1 MKKSDIIIIPLFAIA
16 AVFSGCERKN
26 PLDNEQYIKQVYIV
40 GANNSNN
47 GGLSIVN
54 LPYSQTADQE
64 QVASISVATS
74 GSQNIDRD
82 ITATLTDAGT
92 DPITRY
98 NFLYL
103 YKATD
108 IKYQKLDPAFYSIP
122 NKTVKV
128 NAGQIYGTTALR
140 VKTSNLQPDSLY
152 AITVKIAAVS
162 DPGYISVRKTDTV
175 LMISFALTNTYSNT
189 YQVQG
194 KYYKLGTSGPG
205 DTVTLSLPRVM
216 KALDYNTVRFYHL
229 SNTEAVANA
238 VPYGVKVKVNTDNSL
253 TISAY
258 GTLVVTGGSGTYD
271 PKTGT
276 FTITYNYTVSGI
288 VYQFNGTFKRNSTSS

>member
-1 MKKSDIIIIPLFAIA
+1 MT
-16 AVFSGCERKN
+16 
-26 PLDNEQYIKQVYIV
+26 
-40 GANNSNN
+40 
-47 GGLSIVN
+47 

-64 QVASISVATS
+64 QIADISVATS

-82 ITATLTDAGT
+82 ITATLADAGT
-92 DPITRY
+92 ANIARY

-103 YKATD
+103 YKTTD

-128 NAGQIYGTTALR
+128 NAGETYGTTALR
-140 VKTSNLQPDSLY
+140 VKTANLQPDSLY
-152 AITVKIAAVS
+152 AVTVKISSVS
-162 DPGYISVRKTDTV
+162 DPNYISIRKTDTV
-175 LMISFALTNTYSNT
+175 LMISFALTNAYSNT

-229 SNTEAVANA
+229 SNAEAVTNA
-238 VPYGVKVKVNTDNSL
+238 IPYGVKVKVNDDNTL
-253 TISAY
+253 TITPY
-258 GTLVVTGGSGTYD
+258 GTLVLTGGSGKYD

-276 FTITYNYTVSGI
+276 FTITYNYTVSGV
-288 VYQFNGTFKRNSTSS
+288 VYQFTGTFKRNSTGS